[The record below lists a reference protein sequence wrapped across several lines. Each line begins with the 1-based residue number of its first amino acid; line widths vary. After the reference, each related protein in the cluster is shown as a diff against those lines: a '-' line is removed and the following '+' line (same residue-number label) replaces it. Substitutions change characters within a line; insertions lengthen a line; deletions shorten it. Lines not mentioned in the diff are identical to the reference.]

1 MEITRCSAGFL
12 VIGSG
17 VAGLSAAIEAS
28 RYEEVLLITKKN
40 LKDSATQHAQGGIA
54 VPLGK
59 RDSSDLHFQD
69 TIKAGAGLCNPAAV
83 RTLVKDGPQEIFRLI
98 EWGAQFDKKGSSY
111 DLGREAAHSRSRVI
125 HASGDATGQEVE
137 RTLLEKLSTIKNC
150 QVQENI
156 FLLDFIVSD
165 GKCSHVLAYD
175 EKAKNILVIE
185 AKAVLLA
192 SGGMGQ
198 IYGITTN
205 PEISTGDG
213 IASAYRCGAEL
224 TDLEFVQFHPTALYL
239 ENQQIGKPLFLIS
252 EALRGE
258 GAILRNS
265 SGYAFMAD
273 YDKRKELAPRDVVT
287 RAIFREMEKTGC
299 SFVYLDISPIENFAG
314 RFPNIRERCKKSGI
328 KLSKKMIPVELAAHY
343 MMGGVKTDLWGHT
356 SIPGLFAAGEVACT
370 GVQGA
375 NRLASNSLLEGL
387 VFGTRMAQAAKKY
400 IKNSGKPKSKIKV
413 SYAVQNPEQLKK
425 LDKKLME
432 IRASLQS
439 VMWSRVGIIR
449 SEASLT
455 EALED
460 IRTLKGALEKIVEV
474 PVIYTPYLEL
484 RNMIEV
490 SELIAGAALQRTESR
505 GSHFRSDFPKEN
517 DNVWKRH
524 ILISK

>member
-28 RYEEVLLITKKN
+28 RHGEVLLITKKN

-59 RDSSDLHFQD
+59 RDSSELHFKD

-83 RTLVKDGPQEIFRLI
+83 RTLVKNGPEEIFKLI
-98 EWGAQFDKKGSSY
+98 EWGAQFDKKGDSY

-137 RTLLEKLSTIKNC
+137 RILLEKLSTIKRC
-150 QVQENI
+150 TVQENV
-156 FLLDFIVSD
+156 FLLDFIVSE

-185 AKAVLLA
+185 AKAVLLS
-192 SGGMGQ
+192 SGGSGQ
-198 IYGITTN
+198 LYGITTN

-239 ENQQIGKPLFLIS
+239 KSQQKGKPLFLIS

-265 SGYAFMAD
+265 KGYAFMAD

-287 RAIFREMEKTGC
+287 RAIFTEMEKNKC
-299 SFVYLDISPIENFAG
+299 PFVYLDISPIENFAK
-314 RFPNIRERCKKSGI
+314 RFPNIWGTCKEFGI
-328 KLSKKMIPVELAAHY
+328 KLSKKMIPVEPAAHY

-356 SIPGLFAAGEVACT
+356 SIPGLFAAGEAACT
-370 GVQGA
+370 GVHGA

-387 VFGTRMAQAAKKY
+387 VFGTRIAQAAKKY
-400 IKNSGKPKSKIKV
+400 IKNSEKPKSRIKV
-413 SYAVQNPEQLKK
+413 SYAIQIPDRLRK
-425 LDKKLME
+425 LDKKLIE
-432 IRASLQS
+432 IRTTLQS
-439 VMWSRVGIIR
+439 AMWSKVGIMR
-449 SEASLT
+449 SEGSLK
-455 EALED
+455 EAMEAIKALKED
-460 IRTLKGALEKIVEV
+460 LEKTVEV
-474 PVIYTPYLEL
+474 PVIYLPYLEL
-484 RNMIEV
+484 RSMIEV
-490 SELIAGAALQRTESR
+490 SELITGAALQRTESR
-505 GSHFRSDFPKEN
+505 GSHYRSDYPKEN
-517 DNVWKRH
+517 DKVWKRH